1 MVRESYSLITS
12 AKWLAGWLAGWRKN
26 YANSLQ
32 NCIFSSFCLRTSLRI
47 LSSWFMSSI
56 LLEKDGIVKD
66 NFAALFSANK
76 IGKTAD
82 RLGDIKVKSIQ

>member
-1 MVRESYSLITS
+1 
-12 AKWLAGWLAGWRKN
+12 
-26 YANSLQ
+26 
-32 NCIFSSFCLRTSLRI
+32 
-47 LSSWFMSSI
+47 MSSI